1 MTAQPD
7 NLAKARRAPGRK
19 WYLLA
24 GLLALVGLLGAG
36 LALWQ
41 TLTTIDDDLQRGTF
55 PGQTELVL
63 SEAGTYT
70 IFVEY
75 PAGSGL
81 DPAVGGLRVEIISE
95 QGESLPFNI
104 PNGSFTYTLDNRTG
118 EAVLEFEVVEAG
130 TFLMIG
136 GYPAG
141 DSGPPATLAVSKGF
155 GGRLFAG
162 IGAVILIPLLTWSAA
177 VAIVVVTF
185 LKRRGAQ
192 TRTAE
197 TPTA

>member
-1 MTAQPD
+1 MAAQPD
-7 NLAKARRAPGRK
+7 NLAKTRSAPGRK

-24 GLLALVGLLGAG
+24 GGLALVGLLGAG

-55 PGQTELVL
+55 PGETELVL
-63 SEAGTYT
+63 PEAGTYT

-75 PAGSGL
+75 PAGSAL
-81 DPAVGGLRVEIISE
+81 DPAVGGLGVEVISE
-95 QGESLPFNI
+95 QGESLPLNK
-104 PNGSFTYTLDNRTG
+104 PNGTFTYTLDNRTG
-118 EAVLEFEVVEAG
+118 EAVLEFDTTEPGA
-130 TFLMIG
+130 FLMVG
-136 GYPAG
+136 DYSAG
-141 DSGPPATLAVSKGF
+141 DSGPTVTLAVSKGF

-185 LKRRGAQ
+185 LKRRGG
-192 TRTAE
+192 
-197 TPTA
+197 